1 MAASKSASGAAIVG
15 HVDLVYP
22 TKYVKAADLKGRDVT
37 IVIERV
43 AWENLVMAG
52 GKRDRKAAI
61 HMRSTGGKALDKLWI
76 VGKTVLK
83 QIAKATGEREIGKWG
98 GQRVTMYPTTCRGGG
113 GEEME
118 CIRVRVRTSATANE
132 IPEDMAATPL
142 PTPDFADEAEG
153 SEEGAPD
160 PRSDT

>member
-1 MAASKSASGAAIVG
+1 MASSKSSSGPAITG

-43 AWENLVMAG
+43 TWENLVMAG

-61 HMRSTGGKALDKLWI
+61 HMRSVSGKPLEKLWI

-83 QIAKATGEREIGKWG
+83 QIAKATGDREIGAWAGK
-98 GQRVTMYPTTCRGGG
+98 RVTMYPTTCRGGG

-118 CIRVRVRTSATANE
+118 CIRVRVRTSATANDV
-132 IPEDMAATPL
+132 PEDMAAAPE
-142 PTPDFADEAEG
+142 PAPDFVDEADGGDVPEPG
-153 SEEGAPD
+153 SDG
-160 PRSDT
+160 

>member
-1 MAASKSASGAAIVG
+1 MANGSNSGPAITG

-37 IVIERV
+37 VVIVRV

-61 HMRSTGGKALDKLWI
+61 TMRSVNGKPLEKLWI

-83 QIAKATGEREIGKWG
+83 QIAKATGEREIGKWSG
-98 GQRVTMYPTTCRGGG
+98 AKVTMYPTTCRGGG

-118 CIRVRVRTSATANE
+118 CIRVRVRTSATANDV
-132 IPEDMAATPL
+132 PEDMAAAPE
-142 PTPDFADEAEG
+142 PAPDFAEEAG
-153 SEEGAPD
+153 SAD
-160 PRSDT
+160 PSEPGSDG

>member
-1 MAASKSASGAAIVG
+1 VATSKSGPTITG

-37 IVIERV
+37 VIIER
-43 AWENLVMAG
+43 ATWENLVMAG

-61 HMRSTGGKALDKLWI
+61 HMRSVGGKPLEKMWI

-83 QIAKATGEREIGKWG
+83 QIAKALNERDIGKWSG
-98 GQRVTMYPTTCRGGG
+98 GRVTMYPTTCRGGG

-118 CIRVRVRTSATANE
+118 CIRVRVRTNAAAVDV
-132 IPEDMAATPL
+132 PEDMAAAPE
-142 PTPDFADEAEG
+142 PTPDFVDEAAGDGEVQ
-153 SEEGAPD
+153 P
-160 PRSDT
+160 

>member
-1 MAASKSASGAAIVG
+1 MAASKSNGPAITG

-43 AWENLVMAG
+43 TWENLVMAG
-52 GKRDRKAAI
+52 GKRDRKAAV

-98 GQRVTMYPTTCRGGG
+98 GQRVTMFPTTCRGGG

-118 CIRVRVRTSATANE
+118 CIRVRVRTSATAVD
-132 IPEDMAATPL
+132 IPEDMAAAPE
-142 PTPDFADEAEG
+142 PAPDFVDEAAGDDAGDREAG
-153 SEEGAPD
+153 SGG
-160 PRSDT
+160 

>member
-1 MAASKSASGAAIVG
+1 MGERVITG

-43 AWENLVMAG
+43 TWEPLVMAG
-52 GKRDRKAAI
+52 GKRDTKAAV
-61 HMRSTGGKALDKLWI
+61 HMRSAGGKVLEKMWI

-83 QIAKATGEREIGKWG
+83 QIAKATGERDIGKWSG
-98 GQRVTMYPTTCRGGG
+98 KRVTMYPTTCRGGG

-118 CIRVRVRTSATANE
+118 CIRVRVRTSQTAVDV
-132 IPEDMAATPL
+132 PEDMAAAPL
-142 PTPDFADEAEG
+142 PASDFADDAADDSGREPGAEG
-153 SEEGAPD
+153 
-160 PRSDT
+160 